1 MVYLTALLNVVN
13 NWWEAVNNIFNN
25 WGVIFTAGIDFN
37 FTAKTNF
44 IARLIMGLYEG
55 LNSYGWTIILFTV
68 ILRTITLPLDFWQK
82 LSMKK
87 NSRIMQDMQPIMEKI
102 DKAYGDDARSANAEK
117 QKVMKKYKYSPA
129 AMCLPT
135 IVTMAL
141 FIFMFSGLNSCSSA
155 LNVKTYQK
163 MQQTYLTAYSAVL
176 TEHEN
181 HFSTVSDGEGG
192 YVLYSYYATHKSEF
206 SGADAIALNQGY
218 SQIINDA
225 KTAGKIAAIQSFTNN
240 AEGFLWIKSLW
251 RSDNW
256 QKVLPKNLSQFTTAL
271 SGNKDI
277 DGLTNEIIYDDIY
290 QALSTPQDYLSGDEL
305 TQAKKS
311 LGYGKDLWN
320 GLLILPILAVAL
332 SFVTTLISNKT
343 QGNVGTGQ
351 QAQTAKSQQ
360 KIMMFM
366 MPVLMGVFAFTNPAA
381 FALYLVSSSL
391 ISIIYNIIQTPI
403 IDKILAK
410 RESAIKKEVGY
421 RR

>member
-1 MVYLTALLNVVN
+1 M
-13 NWWEAVNNIFNN
+13 
-25 WGVIFTAGIDFN
+25 
-37 FTAKTNF
+37 
-44 IARLIMGLYEG
+44 
-55 LNSYGWTIILFTV
+55 
-68 ILRTITLPLDFWQK
+68 
-82 LSMKK
+82 
-87 NSRIMQDMQPIMEKI
+87 
-102 DKAYGDDARSANAEK
+102 
-117 QKVMKKYKYSPA
+117 
-129 AMCLPT
+129 
-135 IVTMAL
+135 
-141 FIFMFSGLNSCSSA
+141 
-155 LNVKTYQK
+155 
-163 MQQTYLTAYSAVL
+163 
-176 TEHEN
+176 
-181 HFSTVSDGEGG
+181 
-192 YVLYSYYATHKSEF
+192 
-206 SGADAIALNQGY
+206 
-218 SQIINDA
+218 
-225 KTAGKIAAIQSFTNN
+225 
-240 AEGFLWIKSLW
+240 W

>member
-225 KTAGKIAAIQSFTNN
+225 KTAGKIAAIQSFTDN

>member
-225 KTAGKIAAIQSFTNN
+225 KTAGKIAAIQSFTDN

-351 QAQTAKSQQ
+351 QEQR
-360 KIMMFM
+360 
-366 MPVLMGVFAFTNPAA
+366 VN
-381 FALYLVSSSL
+381 
-391 ISIIYNIIQTPI
+391 
-403 IDKILAK
+403 
-410 RESAIKKEVGY
+410 KK
-421 RR
+421 